1 MRKGRFLAVLLG
13 VIVALSFSG
22 YAFRVG
28 PSSFH
33 LEQSPGTEETYTVV
47 VTDDTDHA
55 EEVRLYL
62 GDWLRA
68 PNGEHDWDVPL
79 RGVRWTFSRAFSA
92 GETVHIRYAVGL
104 PAGRDLRVSGEY
116 LAHEPRLTGA
126 IAGPQVLTSSVP
138 GDGGIAQSGSAVSVT
153 RTVEKV
159 DASGL
164 ATVSLDVRAGTAFS
178 GITLY
183 EVFSERCEVVSLD
196 AAGGT
201 FDTVNRSCGDW
212 ISLSED
218 HLRLSP
224 GESREVSLRVAV
236 PAGVSGTYW
245 SAVFIESAP
254 TAEEKEGTRILSIYR
269 TAVKVYVTV
278 PGTEERAGRVTDVR
292 VTATGPLTAVVEFQN
307 TGNVQ
312 LSVGGAVDVI
322 DQTGATVRSLPIDE
336 FLVLPGGRR
345 ELEVVDPSS
354 SGLAAGVY
362 QAVAR
367 LDFGGE
373 NPVGGVRSFRV
384 K

>member
-13 VIVALSFSG
+13 VIVTLSFSG
-22 YAFRVG
+22 HAFRVG

-33 LEQSPGTEETYTVV
+33 LEQSPGTEETYAFV

-79 RGVRWTFSRAFSA
+79 RGARWAFSRAFSA
-92 GETVHIRYAVGL
+92 GETVRIRYAVGL

-116 LAHEPRLTGA
+116 LTHEPRLTGA
-126 IAGPQVLTSSVP
+126 IAGPQVLTSSN
-138 GDGGIAQSGSAVSVT
+138 DGGIAQTGSAVSVT

-164 ATVSLDVRAGTAFS
+164 ATVSLDVRAGTGFS

-183 EVFSERCEVVSLD
+183 EVFSERVEVANLD

-201 FDTVNRSCGDW
+201 FDTVNRSCADW

-236 PAGVSGTYW
+236 PADVSGTYW
-245 SAVFIESAP
+245 GAVFIESAP
-254 TAEEKEGTRILSIYR
+254 TAEEREGTRILSIYR
-269 TAVKVYVTV
+269 TAVKVYVTA
-278 PGTEERAGRVTDVR
+278 PGTEVRAGRVTAVQ
-292 VTATGPLTAVVEFQN
+292 VAATDPLTLVVGFEN

-312 LSVGGAVDVI
+312 LAVAGGVDII
-322 DQTGATVRSLPIDE
+322 DQTGTTVRSLAIEE

-345 ELEVVDPSS
+345 EVELVNPSS
-354 SGLAAGVY
+354 PRLAVGVY

-367 LDFGGE
+367 LDYDGE
-373 NPVGGVRSFRV
+373 NPVGGVRTFRV

>member
-1 MRKGRFLAVLLG
+1 MRTRALWVLCVGWVLFAS
-13 VIVALSFSG
+13 VAAS
-22 YAFRVG
+22 AFRVG

-33 LEQSPGTEETYTVV
+33 LEQAPGTEEAYALVI
-47 VTDDTDHA
+47 TDDTDRA

-62 GDWLRA
+62 GDWMRA
-68 PNGEHDWDVPL
+68 PNGEHDWGIPL
-79 RGVRWTFSRAFSA
+79 HGARWTFARAFAA
-92 GETVHIRYAVGL
+92 GETLLVRYTVRLA
-104 PAGRDLRVSGEY
+104 AGRDLTVSGEF
-116 LAHEPRLTGA
+116 ATQEPRQTGVVVGPVLLTVGSVGQVGA
-126 IAGPQVLTSSVP
+126 SAPSSP
-138 GDGGIAQSGSAVSVT
+138 VSVT
-153 RTVEKV
+153 RTVEAV
-159 DASGL
+159 DPAGVVTLLLEARAEGSFFGL
-164 ATVSLDVRAGTAFS
+164 
-178 GITLY
+178 TLY
-183 EVFSERCEVVSLD
+183 EVFSERADLTSLED
-196 AAGGT
+196 GGGT
-201 FDTVNRSCGDW
+201 FDTVNRSCSDW
-212 ISLSED
+212 ITLSESRLA
-218 HLRLSP
+218 LRP
-224 GESREVSLRVAV
+224 NESRDVTLRVLV
-236 PAGVSGTYW
+236 PEGVSGTYW
-245 SAVFIESAP
+245 GVVFVESAP
-254 TAEEKEGTRILSIYR
+254 TPEEREGTRILSIYR

>member
-13 VIVALSFSG
+13 VIVTLSFSG
-22 YAFRVG
+22 HAFRVG

-33 LEQSPGTEETYTVV
+33 LEQSPGTEETYAFV

-79 RGVRWTFSRAFSA
+79 RGARWTFSRAFSA
-92 GETVHIRYAVGL
+92 GETVRIRYAVGL

-116 LAHEPRLTGA
+116 LTHEPRLTGA
-126 IAGPQVLTSSVP
+126 IAGPQVLAPSGP
-138 GDGGIAQSGSAVSVT
+138 GDGGTPQSGSAVSVT
-153 RTVEKV
+153 RTAEKV

-164 ATVSLDVRAGTAFS
+164 ATVSLDVRAETAFF

-183 EVFSERCEVVSLD
+183 EVFSEQVEMTSLD

-201 FDTVNRSCGDW
+201 FNTVNRSCADW

-254 TAEEKEGTRILSIYR
+254 TAEEREGTRILSIYR
-269 TAVKVYVTV
+269 TAVKVYVTA
-278 PGTEERAGRVTDVR
+278 PGTEVRAGRVTAVQ
-292 VTATGPLTAVVEFQN
+292 VAATDPLTLVVGFEN

-312 LSVGGAVDVI
+312 LAVAGGVDII
-322 DQTGATVRSLPIDE
+322 DQTGTTVRSLAIEE

-345 ELEVVDPSS
+345 EVELVNPSS
-354 SGLAAGVY
+354 PRLAVGVY

-367 LDFGGE
+367 LDYGGE
-373 NPVGGVRSFRV
+373 NPVGGVRTFRV